1 MRAGRIVV
9 LFQVIFFVLFYSNFA
24 FADALADFKG
34 MQGTIR
40 IAGGTAH
47 IPVMEELAKK
57 VMQYNPNI
65 QISIAG
71 GGTGLGIKQAG
82 EGLIDIGNAGR
93 EPTKDEIAKYGLK
106 VYRWAIDAVAIVVHP
121 SNKIKSLTKAQVKD
135 IYSGKISNWKE
146 LGGIDK
152 PINLYSRPE
161 ESGTREVFWTLAID
175 KSDISKKANI
185 VASNGAMKSAVSN
198 DPYAIGYLSTG
209 YVDSSLKAVAFDG
222 EEPTLENVLSG
233 KYKIA
238 RGIYSVTKGEPPA
251 LVKAFLD
258 LLFSAEGQKVIKA
271 KGLIPAK

>member
-93 EPTKDEIAKYGLK
+93 EPTKDEIAKYGLE

-161 ESGTREVFWTLAID
+161 ESGTREVFWTLALD
-175 KSDISKKANI
+175 KSEVSKKANI

-233 KYKIA
+233 KYKIS